1 MFFSEEPAAV
11 EVPVRPPFMQPAD
24 EIEPEPVAV
33 AEVAPVVESAGGTFN
48 VRLLKAEKET

>member
-1 MFFSEEPAAV
+1 
-11 EVPVRPPFMQPAD
+11 MQPAD